1 MIPPPLLWFGLNNMY
16 TENFTNWELSQP
28 YNDTIGGSFM
38 TPKDAMR
45 IARNHTF
52 GASFVPEH
60 QLEHGGMIFYNGHNI
75 PHYNPDHGPTVGTEA
90 AEPPIPKELL
100 PLTERWLDP
109 LHGIHADIDNQMT
122 NLDSL
127 VQEEAEEEEEIRRIA
142 AEKILQEMS
151 KTSKW
156 QQVETESAAGLTQVQ
171 SKILDE
177 YEDRALKRKS
187 ELGNILGVTNFE
199 DIDSIRSDDGK
210 HAEETLLPE
219 IDRNRALRSAEDVH
233 NLKLLQSGAA
243 RSPSKLIK
251 YSIHVM
257 EDTQREM
264 IVLETDITNARRGK
278 RRRKKKAANAEDEL
292 DIEVLP
298 IEPVE

>member
-28 YNDTIGGSFM
+28 YNETIGGSFM

-52 GASFVPEH
+52 GNSFVPEH
-60 QLEHGGMIFYNGHNI
+60 QLEHGGMIFYNGHKI
-75 PHYNPDHGPTVGTEA
+75 PHYNPDHGPTVPAEL
-90 AEPPIPKELL
+90 AEPPIPKELI

-109 LHGIHADIDNQMT
+109 LHGINADIDDHMAS
-122 NLDSL
+122 LDPS
-127 VQEEAEEEEEIRRIA
+127 VQSEVEEEEEVRKVA
-142 AEKILQEMS
+142 AEKLLKEMS

-156 QQVETESAAGLTQVQ
+156 ERLEADSEEALAKIQ
-171 SKILDE
+171 SKIVNE

-187 ELGNILGVTNFE
+187 ELGNILGVGNFE

-210 HAEETLLPE
+210 YAEPTLLPA
-219 IDRNRALRSAEDVH
+219 IDKSRALRSAEDVH
-233 NLKLLQSGAA
+233 NLKLLQTGAA

-264 IVLETDITNARRGK
+264 IILETDITNARRGK
-278 RRRKKKAANAEDEL
+278 RKRKKKVANADDEL
-292 DIEVLP
+292 DIDVLP
-298 IEPVE
+298 AEPIE